1 MVNDQVIVSDQ
12 PDLFLDYLLRC
23 GLTAPGAEASPTAG
37 RILARLFVVGAVEA
51 GDELIAPYLV
61 PAPGEAAVFEVRTYR
76 PGDLV
81 PTDVRDGLGAAT
93 ALKTALRTARETDD
107 GIEVVSRGTSGVERC
122 VLVRDSTGDFEFRFA
137 SGETMIG
144 DPAVCSHAL
153 AAWRELF
160 ARWRDATS
168 ATGEGVSWA
177 PPPMTVR
184 PDPERRAA
192 PAAPRPASPPPPAAE
207 PTTVSRGWW
216 TPSAGDRNGE
226 QEGQT
231 GGPPSAEGPITPV
244 VAGADHPAP
253 TAAPPVPETA
263 PARDTPPV
271 RDTPPDEGFRPNA
284 TGPAV
289 PPAPEAKSSTA
300 AGAAVD
306 PVTLEAAIQQAIGNL
321 VVEVDL
327 GQVEQLIRRVLDDDR
342 REMVEPLARR
352 LSARIGES
360 LDLPDTRALVDAVSL
375 VLPRPGDLAGAVAS
389 DVGALLSETVL
400 RRRPG
405 ELGGSIDSPALL
417 AALEH
422 LSVRVDGLEDQFR
435 HSTAMLKAMGEH
447 LAAGDRR
454 AATAERITISVDHE
468 MQRLANRIDEQVS
481 ALAATAGGG
490 SELSDGVA
498 RLTRKLRQSVAQ
510 LDRALERLDQLVDLA
525 AGDEAAPLAP
535 PRAEPPGPAAPRRPL
550 PAGQNLPPAPPAP
563 PEERSLSLGP
573 NPGRRVAP
581 AADPGPRTPG
591 AAGRSGPAVR
601 R

>member
-12 PDLFLDYLLRC
+12 PDRFLDYLLRC

-37 RILARLFVVGAVEA
+37 RILARLLVVGAVEG
-51 GDELIAPYLV
+51 GDDLIAPYLV

-144 DPAVCSHAL
+144 DPTACSQAL
-153 AAWRELF
+153 MAWSDLF
-160 ARWRDATS
+160 ARWRDATPP
-168 ATGEGVSWA
+168 AGDEASWA
-177 PPPMTVR
+177 PPPLVVR
-184 PDPERRAA
+184 PGPDRSMGQAAASMGQAA
-192 PAAPRPASPPPPAAE
+192 PSARPAPPPAEEA
-207 PTTVSRGWW
+207 PTTGARGWW
-216 TPSAGDRNGE
+216 TSGADDRPAEAEAGGRATEEAPAIATASAPVTVPADDGEDRPVAASGRDAPPAQDARTSGDAGPAGD
-226 QEGQT
+226 
-231 GGPPSAEGPITPV
+231 
-244 VAGADHPAP
+244 
-253 TAAPPVPETA
+253 
-263 PARDTPPV
+263 ARDTEELSV
-271 RDTPPDEGFRPNA
+271 RGDTTA
-284 TGPAV
+284 GPAV
-289 PPAPEAKSSTA
+289 PPAPEARAWATV
-300 AGAAVD
+300 GAELGSAS
-306 PVTLEAAIQQAIGNL
+306 LEAAIQQAIGNL

-375 VLPRPGDLAGAVAS
+375 VLPRPGELAGAVAS

-405 ELGGSIDSPALL
+405 ELGGGIDGPTLL

-422 LSVRVDGLEDQFR
+422 LSVRVDGLEDQF
-435 HSTAMLKAMGEH
+435 HHTATLLKAMGEH

-468 MQRLANRIDEQVS
+468 MQRLANRIDEQVA
-481 ALAATAGGG
+481 ALASSAGGG

-498 RLTRKLRQSVAQ
+498 RLTRKLRQSVAE
-510 LDRALERLDQLVDLA
+510 LDRARERLDQLVDQV
-525 AGDEAAPLAP
+525 AGE
-535 PRAEPPGPAAPRRPL
+535 GG
-550 PAGQNLPPAPPAP
+550 GQ
-563 PEERSLSLGP
+563 LGSIR
-573 NPGRRVAP
+573 G
-581 AADPGPRTPG
+581 PG
-591 AAGRSGPAVR
+591 AAGRSGAAVR